1 MLFILFLSLSLF
13 LTTEYASCAG
23 VADLQVSICTVVTLS
38 IALLHRYKQ
47 GLVEALHLVAEPQDS
62 REVPAALQFIAA
74 YMLKVISG
82 INYVH
87 SLFRP
92 HIRVRF

>member
-1 MLFILFLSLSLF
+1 MF
-13 LTTEYASCAG
+13 
-23 VADLQVSICTVVTLS
+23 
-38 IALLHRYKQ
+38 HRYRQ

-62 REVPAALQFIAA
+62 REVPAAVQVIAA
-74 YMLKVISG
+74 YILKVISG

-92 HIRVRF
+92 HIRVRISASVSST